1 MHIDT
6 IFSVSISITM
16 TDAVKCEM
24 RNYQNFDNLSFNIRN
39 MNVVQ
44 LFSLG
49 ATAAAKDYLKEGNFC
64 EISTY

>member
-1 MHIDT
+1 
-6 IFSVSISITM
+6 M

>member
-1 MHIDT
+1 
-6 IFSVSISITM
+6 M

-24 RNYQNFDNLSFNIRN
+24 RNYQNFDNLSFYIRN

-49 ATAAAKDYLKEGNFC
+49 ATAATTHYLKEGNFC